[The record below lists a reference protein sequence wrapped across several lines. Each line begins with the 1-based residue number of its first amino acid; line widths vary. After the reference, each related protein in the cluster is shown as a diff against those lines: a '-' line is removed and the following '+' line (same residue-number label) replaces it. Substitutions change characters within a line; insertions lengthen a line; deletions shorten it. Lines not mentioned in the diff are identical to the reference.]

1 MPPGGIPAQI
11 EELRD
16 LINQLLERIIL
27 LEQKTNECKPH
38 KHNFMSC
45 VMEQE
50 HKLVKKETSTN

>member
-27 LEQKTNECKPH
+27 LEQKTNECKSH
-38 KHNFMSC
+38 KHIFLHC
-45 VMEQE
+45 AVARE
-50 HKLVKKETSTN
+50 HCQIKEETLTN